1 MLTRWHILHWNWQK
15 GSFFAQNRPLAEW
28 QTTQWDLESKDSYKL
43 FEWCIITLF
52 FLPLCAVCHPA
63 RCFFVPCDCSVQRA
77 HCQMPDY
84 FDWAVLPLWIQ
95 CFLVHC
101 EYSWCN
107 IRNDPINAIQQLF
120 SCYSAAPLN
129 VPVMCLDGFQIKGL
143 QKGNNCSCKQ
153 LEYINSYSCLVPFST
168 DSLWSHTE
176 WAWVMGN
183 WSFWYKLFWWNLK
196 HWNYI
201 KILITSS
208 IVCTWTRKTLI
219 LGWIFFVP

>member
-1 MLTRWHILHWNWQK
+1 MKCL
-15 GSFFAQNRPLAEW
+15 S
-28 QTTQWDLESKDSYKL
+28 
-43 FEWCIITLF
+43 
-52 FLPLCAVCHPA
+52 
-63 RCFFVPCDCSVQRA
+63 
-77 HCQMPDY
+77 
-84 FDWAVLPLWIQ
+84 
-95 CFLVHC
+95 VHC
-101 EYSWCN
+101 EYPWCN
-107 IRNDPINAIQQLF
+107 IRNDPINAIQKLF
-120 SCYSAAPLN
+120 SCYSTAPLD

-143 QKGNNCSCKQ
+143 QKGNKYSCKQ

-208 IVCTWTRKTLI
+208 IVCTTRKTLI
-219 LGWIFFVP
+219 FGLNILCSLSQVNETIYTLAE